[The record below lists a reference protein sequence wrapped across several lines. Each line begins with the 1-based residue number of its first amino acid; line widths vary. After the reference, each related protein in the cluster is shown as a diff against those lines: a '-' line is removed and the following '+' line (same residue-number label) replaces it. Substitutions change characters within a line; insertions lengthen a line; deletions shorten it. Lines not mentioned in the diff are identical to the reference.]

1 MRGAGVD
8 VLVVGAGI
16 AGLAVAARLHEWGA
30 NVDVVERAGGP
41 SVIGAGIY
49 LPANAVRALDTL
61 GLAGQVAARGVRI
74 MRQRVSDH
82 TGRELFS
89 LDVEEIWDG
98 VGPCLAVHRSEL
110 HEVLLAGAKAV
121 SIRWGRSPVSIV
133 DTADGVRVVFD
144 DGTSGGYD
152 LVIGADGVH
161 SAVRETVFGPSA
173 AARPVGQVARR
184 FVASSPSSDPVWS
197 LMMGRGSVFLTIPI
211 GDGRVYCYSDGPV
224 AGYAAPVP
232 ALLDLAVAPHTAPVE
247 EVDLPRWSRGMV
259 LLVGDAAHATSPNMA
274 EGAAMAL
281 EDAIVLADALTES
294 RTLAVALTSFE
305 ERRRPRTGWV
315 LAQTRRR
322 DRLRV
327 LPAGIRNAVLARAG
341 RKIFVRNYA
350 PLREWP

>member
-16 AGLAVAARLHEWGA
+16 AGLAVAGRLHEWGA
-30 NVDVVERAGGP
+30 NVDVVERAVGP
-41 SVIGAGIY
+41 SMVGAGIY

-74 MRQRVSDH
+74 TRQRVSDH

-89 LDVEEIWDG
+89 LDVDEIWDG
-98 VGPCLAVHRSEL
+98 VGPCLAVHRSDL

-121 SIRWGRSPVSIV
+121 PVRWGRSPKSIV

-161 SAVRETVFGPSA
+161 SAVRELVFGTG
-173 AARPVGQVARR
+173 ARPVGQVARR
-184 FVASSPSSDPVWS
+184 FVAAGAEPEPVWS

-211 GDGRVYCYSDGPV
+211 GDGRMYCYSDGPV
-224 AGYAAPVP
+224 SGYAAPVP

-281 EDAIVLADALTES
+281 EDAIVLVDSLTES
-294 RTLAVALTSFE
+294 RTVASALTAFE

-322 DRLRV
+322 DRLRA
-327 LPAGIRNAVLARAG
+327 LPAVLRNAVLARAG
-341 RKIFVRNYA
+341 RRIFVRNYA